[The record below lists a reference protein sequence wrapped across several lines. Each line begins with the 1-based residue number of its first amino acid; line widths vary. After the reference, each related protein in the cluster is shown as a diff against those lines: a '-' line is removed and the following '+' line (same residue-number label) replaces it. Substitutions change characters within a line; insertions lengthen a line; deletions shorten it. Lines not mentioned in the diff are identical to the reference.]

1 MTVKLHWMPPAGHVS
16 RTSIAEPPIAR
27 LLFAETTL
35 APLWLLVRLYVGGN
49 WLVAGWAKLADPTGA
64 WVGARAGAGIVQQFA
79 PILER
84 PAMGGAGGATW
95 YTRALAQVLV
105 PHAALA
111 GQVLLVAEI
120 LLGVATIVGLL
131 TGVAAFLGS
140 AIHTPYILLD
150 NPAAVVLALMLAL
163 GWRVAGYYGLD
174 RWVLPLVGVPGY
186 PSALV
191 PAPSREPDV
200 DDLSLRL

>member
-1 MTVKLHWMPPAGHVS
+1 MTVKLQSMPAAGNAS

-35 APLWLLVRLYVGGN
+35 APLWLLARLYVGGN
-49 WLVAGWAKLADPTGA
+49 WLAAGWDKLVDPA
-64 WVGARAGAGIVQQFA
+64 WVGARAGAGIVQLFA
-79 PILER
+79 PAVER
-84 PAMGGAGGATW
+84 TATGDAGGAAG
-95 YTRALAQVLV
+95 YAGALAQAIV

-120 LLGVATIVGLL
+120 LLGVATIVGLF

-140 AIHTPYILLD
+140 AIHTPYVLLG
-150 NPAAVVLALMLAL
+150 NPLVVVLALLLVLA
-163 GWRVAGYYGLD
+163 WRVAGYYGLD

-186 PSALV
+186 CNALV
-191 PAPSREPDV
+191 CAPSEGPDN
-200 DDLSLRL
+200 DDLPVRL